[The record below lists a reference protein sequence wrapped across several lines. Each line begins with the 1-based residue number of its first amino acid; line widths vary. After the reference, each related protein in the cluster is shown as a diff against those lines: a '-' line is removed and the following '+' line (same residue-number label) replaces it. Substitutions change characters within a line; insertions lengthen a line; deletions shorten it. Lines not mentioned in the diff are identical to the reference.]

1 MQKYIEETHEY
12 YEEIDIQYERALSW
26 SIEAVV
32 GKLNQSRGTKLEQI
46 EFKDINKLNKP
57 DIALLLLDSF
67 EQLAKMMKCVKGLR
81 LDTSVAQKSLIESQ
95 KQVISVQ
102 ELLSCCKT
110 ELLGTLSTPLNRLSL
125 TLSSQ
130 NSRLTVRLCRKIS
143 LRSKSSARRRCRQ

>member
-32 GKLNQSRGTKLEQI
+32 GKLNQSRGTKLEKI

-67 EQLAKMMKCVKGLR
+67 EQLAKMMKCVNSKGI
-81 LDTSVAQKSLIESQ
+81 TA
-95 KQVISVQ
+95 
-102 ELLSCCKT
+102 
-110 ELLGTLSTPLNRLSL
+110 
-125 TLSSQ
+125 
-130 NSRLTVRLCRKIS
+130 
-143 LRSKSSARRRCRQ
+143 